1 MSGGQEMPHLRGRNA
16 IILKRSSKMNV
27 EAAKIAL
34 WATII
39 GALIAGSALV
49 LNDWLKRRW
58 EKEKWIIDKKEEAF
72 LQCLRLLSESRRI
85 PKDQKYLEKGS
96 YDGLMAA
103 MPHVPALMIM
113 MQCYSSNASAR
124 EIEPVCTEISNV
136 VRELKAHER
145 EITTV
150 DGESYIREFGISRAI
165 EDALPVVTECFKRE
179 LQDMRLWRSCG
190 RRIEDRD

>member
-1 MSGGQEMPHLRGRNA
+1 MSGGQEMPHPRGQNA
-16 IILKRSSKMNV
+16 IILKRSSRMNL

-72 LQCLRLLSESRRI
+72 LQCLRLLSELRRI

-103 MPHVPALMIM
+103 MPHVPSLMIM

-124 EIEPVCTEISNV
+124 EIEPVRTEISSI

-145 EITTV
+145 EITTLE
-150 DGESYIREFGISRAI
+150 GESYIREFGISWASRT
-165 EDALPVVTECFKRE
+165 LC
-179 LQDMRLWRSCG
+179 L
-190 RRIEDRD
+190 